1 MEHPAKVI
9 VAGGGIGGLTVAIAL
24 RRAGFEVAAF
34 ERTAELREVGAGLL
48 LAANAQKALGRLG
61 LDEAV
66 AHLGTPASAGE
77 IRSRL
82 GEVLA
87 SIPAV
92 ELEKKVG
99 DPSAA
104 VHRADLQAL
113 LVREVGEGPLRL
125 GAEVTGFE
133 QDESGVTAFLAGGG
147 EERDDILV
155 GADGLRSKTRAA
167 LFGPEK
173 PRYAGY
179 TSWRAVVERKEELLP
194 WGTGFE
200 SWGSGTRF
208 GRPHR

>member
-1 MEHPAKVI
+1 MEHPAKVF

-24 RRAGFEVAAF
+24 RRAGFEGAAF

-48 LAANAQKALGRLG
+48 LDANDQKALEKIG

-66 AHLGTPASAGE
+66 AGLDTPASAGE

-99 DPSAA
+99 APTAA
-104 VHRADLQAL
+104 VHRANLQAL
-113 LVREVGEGPLRL
+113 LVREAGEGPLRL
-125 GAEVTGFE
+125 GAEVEAFE

-147 EERDDILV
+147 EARADILV
-155 GADGLRSKTRAA
+155 GADGLRSKPRQPCSALRSPATPATRPGGQWWSRRKS
-167 LFGPEK
+167 FCRGV
-173 PRYAGY
+173 
-179 TSWRAVVERKEELLP
+179 RA
-194 WGTGFE
+194 
-200 SWGSGTRF
+200 
-208 GRPHR
+208 